1 MRYQT
6 ATGALVNGHA
16 VEFSDYPSPM
26 MLSFMV
32 SCLRVELEAISSIIT
47 IDGWPLMP
55 AFRPF
60 GSAMV
65 AVQLRKHSI

>member
-16 VEFSDYPSPM
+16 AEFSGYPSPM

-32 SCLRVELEAISSIIT
+32 SCLRVELEAISSILT

-60 GSAMV
+60 SYV
-65 AVQLRKHSI
+65 SIPFDSKKVIP